1 MELSAMADVRYGKM
15 IQQENGSEATDVN
28 AD

>member
-1 MELSAMADVRYGKM
+1 MELSAMADVRHGKM
-15 IQQENGSEATDVN
+15 IQQQNGSEATDVN